1 MGKKMVGKLGDKKMY
16 NFISLLNFRII
27 FFVERKKAAEMS
39 GNYKINEV
47 EFLYGYSIPLQSYC
61 NSIVIFDSSLML
73 NIANDCNI
81 AIA

>member
-1 MGKKMVGKLGDKKMY
+1 
-16 NFISLLNFRII
+16 
-27 FFVERKKAAEMS
+27 MS